1 MPTRPCRSCLPLLG
15 AAVLLAAAPAFSAEP
30 SGPPGPP
37 EPRNRLV
44 AGTFTVVRYNPIG
57 LDQQLSL
64 TFRQRI
70 GDSDDILYKTR
81 FWSVGAMGAWNPANW
96 SARVEAMFEPIAV
109 FQLRAAYDT
118 RGYAG
123 SFGALL
129 SSADPMQCITDACI
143 GASTA
148 ADQDYAGMVQG
159 LTLEPALQIAIGPLA
174 VRNTFAV
181 EYSAWSVVP
190 ATDTVVYD
198 PGPDF
203 LRPAS
208 GWTLTE
214 NATVGYLGDRFFAG
228 ALYQWINP
236 LGLPGNAV
244 QRVGLLGTFT
254 FFDRGSAHGWFNKPT
269 IIALALFNLAH
280 RGRAGPVP
288 TAIVAFTTE
297 SDLLPATPA
306 AVPAP

>member
-1 MPTRPCRSCLPLLG
+1 MPIRPSRPRLPLLG
-15 AAVLLAAAPAFSAEP
+15 VAVLLAAAPALAAEP
-30 SGPPGPP
+30 SGPSGPP

-44 AGTFTVVRYNPIG
+44 ASTFSVIRLFPTG
-57 LDQQLSL
+57 LDQQVTLG
-64 TFRQRI
+64 FRQRI

-81 FWSVGAMGAWNPANW
+81 FWSVSAMGGWNPANW
-96 SARVEAMFEPIAV
+96 SARAEAMVEPIAI
-109 FQLRAAYDT
+109 FQLRAAYDAK
-118 RGYAG
+118 GYFG
-123 SFGALL
+123 GFGALL
-129 SSADPMQCITDACI
+129 SSTDPAQCITDLCLDA
-143 GASTA
+143 ATA
-148 ADQDYAGMVQG
+148 ADQDYPGVAQT

-244 QRVGLLGTFT
+244 HRVGLLGTFT